1 MCIFHFHRY
10 RSMHESTAMFR
21 WLSLST
27 ILLAL
32 ALALQISYAFVP
44 PSSRLPSLNVPSYQ
58 KNGNNNIRHH
68 THQSSHHASFTR
80 VIITSSTRLQAVATD
95 TPFYV
100 GRRNLA
106 VAGRIPWKKLLMN
119 KSQAKQIISI
129 MRDETHALDILM
141 CFILSVFPE
150 RIGKLF

>member
-1 MCIFHFHRY
+1 
-10 RSMHESTAMFR
+10 MFR
-21 WLSLST
+21 WLSLS

-44 PSSRLPSLNVPSYQ
+44 PSSRLPPLNVPSYQ
-58 KNGNNNIRHH
+58 KNGNNNIHH
-68 THQSSHHASFTR
+68 TTHQSSHHASFTR
-80 VIITSSTRLQAVATD
+80 VIMTSTRLQSVATD

-141 CFILSVFPE
+141 CFVLSVFPE
-150 RIGKLF
+150 RIGRLF

>member
-1 MCIFHFHRY
+1 
-10 RSMHESTAMFR
+10 MFR
-21 WLSLST
+21 WLSLS

-44 PSSRLPSLNVPSYQ
+44 PSSRLQSINVPSYQ

-68 THQSSHHASFTR
+68 THQSSHHASFTW
-80 VIITSSTRLQAVATD
+80 VIMTSSTRLQAVATD

-106 VAGRIPWKKLLMN
+106 VAGRIPWKKLLIN
-119 KSQAKQIISI
+119 KSQATQIISI

-150 RIGKLF
+150 RIGRLF